1 MGIIGKL
8 VRTDQKSQDLVVL
21 IGNIKML
28 QENEIKI
35 DKSQI

>member
-35 DKSQI
+35 D

>member
-8 VRTDQKSQDLVVL
+8 VRIDQKSQDLIVL

-35 DKSQI
+35 D